1 MNATFLPPADSA
13 RSRNLVDVTPSD
25 VLALGPSVILLVEDE
40 PQISAAVCD
49 GLRQHEVVSV
59 RNVDDA
65 LEKIEHQ
72 NFDLIIID
80 LRLANDSDGMRVLRS
95 VKSSTKTAHIPVVVL
110 TAHGDIEE
118 KVRAFENGA
127 HDFITKP
134 FCVSELKARVHAATK
149 AKRAQDLLLAR
160 TREFESAREAAE
172 IAARCKSEF
181 VANMSHEIR
190 TPMNGVIAMTDLLLR
205 TDLSAEQRDYVE
217 TIRTSGESLLTIIN
231 DILSISKIQS
241 GKLELERR
249 AFSISACIEA
259 ALDVLAPKCAAQKID
274 LAYEIAPEV
283 GDVVLGDENRV
294 RQVLLNLLGNAIKF
308 TPAGEVVVTVRV
320 DSQSAF
326 VAERRR
332 ALNGEAPNQFVEFA
346 VRDSGIGI
354 ARDKL
359 EKLFQPFVQA
369 GSSTEREYGGTGLGL
384 SICKG
389 LMDLMGGR
397 IWAEST
403 VGQGSKFLFT
413 LALPTERRSA
423 PAPVVRTCEGKR
435 LLVATQ
441 NQTLCGILVRLAERW
456 GASCVAP
463 QDTLTVVN
471 QLKAGTFHTAI
482 LDEGLTANSAIGEL
496 VLEHKLP
503 VLLVARLGRDATLT
517 NHVGIARRVISSPA
531 KPAQLQAALLE
542 LFERREPQLPQA
554 NVAQPAGGKGDNLL
568 ANRLPLKVLVTDDNV
583 INQKV
588 ASKLLQQFGYAPDV
602 ASGGAEALAA
612 MQKNRYDVVFMDVQ
626 MPGMDGLETTRR
638 LREWEKNEAR
648 GATHIIALTANA
660 MAGDREKCLAAGMN
674 DYLAKPVRPDA
685 LQAALERTRHGAS
698 ATAKPQPPAVSVE
711 KPPATSVPAHV
722 DVNPAPVTAAPSLP
736 LSPQDMIDWDRLVEF
751 SGGSRTSLIEI
762 TDLYL
767 TQTSEQ
773 LARLEKAFQQQDAP
787 SIVRIA
793 HSSAGAS
800 GVCGILAMEPLFRR
814 IEQLG
819 KENHASQATALLPQV
834 WTSFE
839 SVKALL
845 LNSREK
851 IELSEGARA

>member
-1 MNATFLPPADSA
+1 VDNA
-13 RSRNLVDVTPSD
+13 RSRNLIDVAPSD

-40 PQISAAVCD
+40 PQIAAAVVD
-49 GLRQHEVVSV
+49 GLRHHEVVAVRSV
-59 RNVDDA
+59 DQA
-65 LEKIEHQ
+65 LEKIEGQ
-72 NFDLIIID
+72 SFDLIIID
-80 LRLANDSDGMRVLRS
+80 LRLAGDADGMQVLRS

-118 KVRAFENGA
+118 KVRAFECGA

-160 TREFESAREAAE
+160 TREFESARDAAE
-172 IAARCKSEF
+172 VAARCKSEF

-205 TDLSAEQRDYVE
+205 TNLSAEQRDYVE
-217 TIRTSGESLLTIIN
+217 TIRSSGESLLTIIN

-249 AFSISACIEA
+249 PFSISACIEA
-259 ALDVLAPKCAAQKID
+259 ALDVLAPKCAAQKVE

-283 GDVVLGDENRV
+283 GDMVVGDETRV
-294 RQVLLNLLGNAIKF
+294 RQVLINLLGNAIKF
-308 TPAGEVVVTVRV
+308 TSSGEVVVTVRV
-320 DSQSAF
+320 DGQSAF
-326 VAERRR
+326 VSERRR
-332 ALNGEAPNQFVEFA
+332 ALNGEAPNQFIEFA
-346 VRDSGIGI
+346 VRDTGIGI
-354 ARDKL
+354 AREKL

-413 LALPTERRSA
+413 LALPTERGGG
-423 PAPVVRTCEGKR
+423 PTPVLRTCEGKR
-435 LLVATQ
+435 LLVAMQ
-441 NQTLCGILVRLAERW
+441 NQTVCGIVVRLAERW

-463 QDTLTVVN
+463 QDTMTVVN
-471 QLKAGTFHTAI
+471 ELKSGTFDTII
-482 LDEGLTANSAIGEL
+482 LDEALAGNPAIGEL
-496 VLEHKLP
+496 VLDRKLP
-503 VLLVARLGRDATLT
+503 ILLVAHLGRDATLT
-517 NHVGIARRVISSPA
+517 NPVSTARRVISSPI
-531 KPAQLQAALLE
+531 KPSHLQSALLE
-542 LFERREPQLPQA
+542 LFERREPQLAHA
-554 NVAQPAGGKGDNLL
+554 NVAKPVGGKGDNLL
-568 ANRLPLKVLVTDDNV
+568 ANRLPLKILVTDDNV

-588 ASKLLQQFGYAPDV
+588 ASKLLQQFGYMADV

-612 MQKNRYDVVFMDVQ
+612 MQKIRYDLVFMDVQ

-638 LREWEKNEAR
+638 LREWEKNESRA
-648 GATHIIALTANA
+648 ATHIIALTANA
-660 MAGDREKCLAAGMN
+660 MAGDRDKCLAAGMN

-685 LQAALERTRHGAS
+685 LQAAIERTKRGTTALTAPESPTVPVDKQQTSS
-698 ATAKPQPPAVSVE
+698 ATANVDLKPT
-711 KPPATSVPAHV
+711 PAT
-722 DVNPAPVTAAPSLP
+722 TEPSQP
-736 LSPQDMIDWDRLVEF
+736 LSEQEMIDWDRLVEF

-767 TQTSEQ
+767 NQTSEQ
-773 LARLEKAFQQQDAP
+773 LARLENAFQQQDIP

-814 IEQLG
+814 MEQFG
-819 KENHASQATALLPQV
+819 KENHASQAAALLPQV
-834 WTSFE
+834 CRNFDT
-839 SVKALL
+839 VKTLL
-845 LNSREK
+845 LSSREK
-851 IELSEGARA
+851 IELSDGARV